1 MRHDYIF
8 VQDFM
13 SGCARVPDRKFTSL
27 FGIFPY
33 AVKYNSRVYGFSNEL
48 HGPFKVV
55 VEDREGKF
63 WMLAN
68 PFTEAALR
76 TLVWL

>member
-1 MRHDYIF
+1 MKDIF
-8 VQDFM
+8 VQDYL
-13 SGCARVPDRKFTSL
+13 SGRARVPDRKFTAFFSY
-27 FGIFPY
+27 FAY
-33 AVKYNSRVYGFSNEL
+33 SVKFNHRVYGFSDEL

-68 PFTEAALR
+68 TFTEDALKA
-76 TLVWL
+76 LVWR